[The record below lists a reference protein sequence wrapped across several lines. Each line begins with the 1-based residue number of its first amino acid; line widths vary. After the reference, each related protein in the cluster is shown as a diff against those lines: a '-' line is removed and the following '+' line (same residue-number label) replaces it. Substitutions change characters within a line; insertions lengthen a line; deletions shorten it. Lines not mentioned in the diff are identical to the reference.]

1 MANILGV
8 GIATL
13 DIINRVSHYPAED
26 SEVRALSQTI
36 RRGGNVTN
44 TLTVLSQLGHQ
55 CEWTGTLAADS
66 DVEHILKDL
75 GQYQVKTSYA
85 KRYQNG
91 KVPTSYILLNE
102 ATGSR
107 SIVHYRDLPELD
119 YDHFKSIPLDQ
130 FNWVHFEARNIE
142 QTALMLKHL
151 KSHYP
156 HIPCSV
162 EFEKARDDIEQL
174 LPYPDVLIF
183 SKNFSISKGFDTAGD
198 FLNNYYQQDQSQT
211 SVLAWGEQGA
221 YALANGEHVIHSPAF
236 KPRKIINSIGAGDT
250 FNAGLIN
257 ALIAEKSIDHALAE
271 ANKLASL
278 KLEID
283 GFDFSGH
290 TLSDSSVNNDG

>member
-13 DIINRVSHYPAED
+13 DIINRISHYPVED
-26 SEVRALSQTI
+26 SEIRALSQTI

-75 GQYQVKTSYA
+75 DQYQVKTSYA

-102 ATGSR
+102 TTGSR
-107 SIVHYRDLPELD
+107 SIVHYRDLPEID
-119 YDHFKSIPLDQ
+119 FDHFKSIPLDQ

-142 QTALMLKHL
+142 QTALILKHL
-151 KSHYP
+151 KTHYS

-162 EFEKARDDIEQL
+162 EFEKVRDDIEQL

-183 SKNFSISKGFDTAGD
+183 SKNFSISKGFDHAED
-198 FLNNYYQQDQSQT
+198 FLNDYYQQDQSQT

-221 YALANGEHVIHSPAF
+221 YALTNGKHVIHSPAI
-236 KPRKIINSIGAGDT
+236 KPRHIINSIGAGDT

-290 TLSDSSVNNDG
+290 TLSDSSLNND